1 MENNNFSVPYP
12 IGTYLVKIEN
22 GQKHL
27 DRVERYVISQFGI
40 FAVLMLDVDK
50 EPKYS
55 TNISIAELV
64 DNWMVDNQ
72 IYLSGD
78 IGTKILIDVPDD
90 EFHLTYDKETKLLV
104 DVPCEKFH
112 LSGNIGTKIEIN
124 YPEDDLKLILK
135 K

>member
-78 IGTKILIDVPDD
+78 IGTKIL
-90 EFHLTYDKETKLLV
+90 V
-104 DVPCEKFH
+104 DVLDDKFH
-112 LSGNIGTKIEIN
+112 LFGDIGTKIEID
-124 YPEDDLKLILK
+124 YPEDDLKMVLK

>member
-1 MENNNFSVPYP
+1 MNLSVNGRFLMENNNFSVPYP

-78 IGTKILIDVPDD
+78 IGTKIL
-90 EFHLTYDKETKLLV
+90 V
-104 DVPCEKFH
+104 DVLDDKFH
-112 LSGNIGTKIEIN
+112 LFGDIGTKIEID
-124 YPEDDLKLILK
+124 YPEDDLKMILK

>member
-1 MENNNFSVPYP
+1 MNLSVNRRFLMENNNFSVPYP

-78 IGTKILIDVPDD
+78 IGTKIL
-90 EFHLTYDKETKLLV
+90 V
-104 DVPCEKFH
+104 DVLDDKFH
-112 LSGNIGTKIEIN
+112 LFGDIGTKIEID
-124 YPEDDLKLILK
+124 YPEDDLKMILK

>member
-12 IGTYLVKIEN
+12 IGTYLVKMEN
-22 GQKHL
+22 DQKHL

-78 IGTKILIDVPDD
+78 IGTKIL
-90 EFHLTYDKETKLLV
+90 V
-104 DVPCEKFH
+104 DVLDDKFH
-112 LSGNIGTKIEIN
+112 LFGDIGTKIEID
-124 YPEDDLKLILK
+124 YPEDDLKMILK

>member
-1 MENNNFSVPYP
+1 MNLSVNRRFLMENNNFSVPYP
-12 IGTYLVKIEN
+12 IGTYLVKMEN
-22 GQKHL
+22 DQKHL

-78 IGTKILIDVPDD
+78 IGTKIL
-90 EFHLTYDKETKLLV
+90 V
-104 DVPCEKFH
+104 DVLDDKFH
-112 LSGNIGTKIEIN
+112 LFGDIGTKIEID
-124 YPEDDLKLILK
+124 YPEDDLKMILK